1 MNISR
6 LDELL
11 HAFGDSKILVIGDLM
26 LDEFIW
32 GNVRR
37 ISPEAPVPVVEASR
51 QSYFPGGSAN
61 VARNLREF
69 SNHVTVM
76 GLIGTCAHAAQLR
89 KLLTDHHIDLD

>member
-1 MNISR
+1 MNRAR
-6 LDELL
+6 LDQLIQS
-11 HAFGDSKILVIGDLM
+11 FPGRKILVIGDLM

-37 ISPEAPVPVVEASR
+37 ISPEAPVPVVEVAR

-69 SNHVTVM
+69 SNHVSVLGM
-76 GLIGTCAHAAQLR
+76 VGTCSHAAQLR
-89 KLLTDHHIDLD
+89 KLLADHHIDL